1 MTAIPDHARTEARA
15 ERVHV
20 VDDDPAILRVVANFL
35 GAVGVSV
42 VCHTS
47 AVGFLAALHPNEFGC
62 AVIDMVLPGVER
74 FTLLRKLGED
84 YPGVQVIMM
93 SGHGDIPNA
102 IEAVRHGAVDFLEK
116 PLRRHRLTGL
126 VHSALDTA
134 RAQRA
139 KVFSARD
146 TRSRLERLTKR
157 EFELLPM
164 FCQGKTV
171 KEIAL
176 NLGLSHKTVQ
186 VHRSRI
192 LERMHVDSVVE
203 LLILLHDVN
212 WEGTVNR
219 EGRVDRADEV
229 DWQAR
234 GDSRESDP
242 GLG

>member
-1 MTAIPDHARTEARA
+1 
-15 ERVHV
+15 
-20 VDDDPAILRVVANFL
+20 
-35 GAVGVSV
+35 
-42 VCHTS
+42 
-47 AVGFLAALHPNEFGC
+47 
-62 AVIDMVLPGVER
+62 
-74 FTLLRKLGED
+74 
-84 YPGVQVIMM
+84 MM

-102 IEAVRHGAVDFLEK
+102 VEAVRHGAVDFLEK
-116 PLRRHRLTGL
+116 PLRQHRLTGL
-126 VHSALDTA
+126 VRSALDTA

-139 KVFSARD
+139 KAFTARD

-203 LLILLHDVN
+203 LLNLLHDVN
-212 WEGTVNR
+212 W

-234 GDSRESDP
+234 GDSRESNP

>member
-1 MTAIPDHARTEARA
+1 
-15 ERVHV
+15 
-20 VDDDPAILRVVANFL
+20 
-35 GAVGVSV
+35 
-42 VCHTS
+42 
-47 AVGFLAALHPNEFGC
+47 
-62 AVIDMVLPGVER
+62 
-74 FTLLRKLGED
+74 
-84 YPGVQVIMM
+84 
-93 SGHGDIPNA
+93 
-102 IEAVRHGAVDFLEK
+102 
-116 PLRRHRLTGL
+116 
-126 VHSALDTA
+126 
-134 RAQRA
+134 
-139 KVFSARD
+139 
-146 TRSRLERLTKR
+146 
-157 EFELLPM
+157 M